1 MGVMWISAR
10 YYEWKAFGNDINY
23 IQRRVSEAGKGWD
36 GAISLRYANEM
47 LIRRF
52 RSIIASRLSAAHY

>member
-1 MGVMWISAR
+1 MGIMWISAR
-10 YYEWKAFGNDINY
+10 YCEWKAFGNDINY
-23 IQRRVSEAGKGWD
+23 IQRRASEAGKGWD

-52 RSIIASRLSAAHY
+52 RSIIASRLSAARY